1 MKELKYGTPESVGIS
16 SDAIRRL
23 MERLKEQ
30 HICMNSL
37 LIARHGIVVS
47 ETYYRP
53 YHKKKLHRMFSVT
66 KSLVSLA
73 IGLLEAD
80 GCIALDDS
88 ICKYFPE
95 YVPQLVD
102 PWLAQTTIQDMLT
115 MRSCHANT
123 TYDVH
128 SETRNWVKSF
138 FVTEPTNPPGAI
150 FQYDTSASHVLC
162 ALVEKLTGQSLLDF
176 LKDRFLR
183 KLGWSEESYV
193 MKDPFGTSM
202 GGAGLMALP
211 EDLLRLGM
219 FLLEEEQQERLDYPK
234 AYLQKALQKQV
245 SVTGWNRTCTGYG
258 YQFWMLTEGGFGLIG
273 RADQDVLCFPEQ
285 ELVVAYTADTE
296 ELENLAGLDVIY
308 DTVRQELLKTLQ
320 PGALPER
327 PEAYRDLQEY
337 SEWAELLIAKTECV
351 ENVGAQVSGQWYDM
365 KENTA
370 GYARMRIVMDADAG
384 GVLEYTRT
392 EHPDTIYQ
400 IPFGM
405 EQLVGSIC
413 PEYEQK
419 CAVSAAW
426 IEERVLFLRMWL
438 VDERIGNIQIRLH
451 FGAEGSLTVWM
462 KKWEECS
469 LERFQ
474 GVFTGVRHGR
484 DASECC
490 ICQG

>member
-1 MKELKYGTPESVGIS
+1 MRELKYGTPESVGIS
-16 SDAIRRL
+16 SDAIRHL
-23 MERLKEQ
+23 MERLRKQ

-53 YHKKKLHRMFSVT
+53 YHKNKLHRMFSVT

-80 GCIALDDS
+80 GRIALGDP

-95 YVPQLVD
+95 YVPQSVH
-102 PWLAQTTIQDMLT
+102 PWLVQTTIQDMLT

-128 SETRNWVKSF
+128 SETENWVESF
-138 FVTEPTNPPGAI
+138 FVTEPTNPPGTV

-176 LKDRFLR
+176 LRERLLR
-183 KLGWSEESYV
+183 ELGWSEESYV

-219 FLLEEEQQERLDYPK
+219 FLLDEGEQERLHYPK
-234 AYLQKALQKQV
+234 AYLQKALRRQI
-245 SVTGWNRTCTGYG
+245 SVTGWNRTCAGYG
-258 YQFWMLTEGGFGLIG
+258 YQFWMLPDGGFGLIG
-273 RADQDVLCFPEQ
+273 RADQDVLCFPDQ

-308 DTVRQELLKTLQ
+308 DTVQQELLRILQ
-320 PGALPER
+320 SEPLPEQPAALR
-327 PEAYRDLQEY
+327 ALQEY
-337 SEWAELLIAKTECV
+337 STQAELLISKSECE

-365 KENTA
+365 KENVA
-370 GYARMRIVMDADAG
+370 GYAQMRVVLDATG

-392 EHPDTIYQ
+392 KQPEQIYQ

-405 EQLVGSIC
+405 ERLVCSVC
-413 PEYEQK
+413 PEYEQE

-451 FGAEGSLTVWM
+451 FGTEGSLTVWM

-469 LERFQ
+469 FERFQ
-474 GVFTGVRHGR
+474 GIFTGVRHGR